1 MPLVTSQP
9 VSRRVV
15 PVILALMLITLPAS
29 APPGSITRSMI
40 ADAARETPIGA
51 NVSIDGTTV
60 GTTSDFEGRYEL
72 RGLAP
77 GRYDIRFSII
87 GYDALVVSGVSV
99 TAEESTEVNVRLYPE
114 SIGLDEVT
122 VEARA
127 LRDNEASML
136 RDRRMAAAVSDAI
149 SAEAISRSGG
159 STASDALRKVTGTTV
174 VDGRYAYVRGLG
186 GRYTGVQLNGASMPS
201 ADPDRNALPLDLFPS
216 ALLDNIV
223 TTKTFTPDQPG
234 KIGRASCRE
243 RE

>member
-9 VSRRVV
+9 VSRRIV
-15 PVILALMLITLPAS
+15 PAILALVLIVQPAS
-29 APPGSITRSMI
+29 AQTGSITGSI
-40 ADAARETPIGA
+40 IDDETGETLIGA
-51 NVSIDGTTV
+51 NASSDVTSV
-60 GTTSDFEGRYEL
+60 GTTSDFDGRYEL
-72 RGLAP
+72 RRLAP
-77 GRYDIRFSII
+77 SRYDIRFSFI
-87 GYDALVVSGVSV
+87 GYDALVVSGVAV
-99 TAEESTEVNVRLYPE
+99 TAEESTEVNVRLYSE

-201 ADPDRNALPLDLFPS
+201 ADPDRNALPLHRFPS

-223 TTKTFTPDQPG
+223 TTKTF
-234 KIGRASCRE
+234 KIGRAHV
-243 RE
+243 